1 MHLVEN
7 IGCQN
12 PHLFSLKDEQNHWES
27 CLFTGSGKL
36 SLGVHKII
44 KSSLWNQSQQ
54 HGGVERKPDTNMGFF
69 FEGLRPKSVQND
81 RGEEPFSPLDLQQ

>member
-69 FEGLRPKSVQND
+69 F
-81 RGEEPFSPLDLQQ
+81 